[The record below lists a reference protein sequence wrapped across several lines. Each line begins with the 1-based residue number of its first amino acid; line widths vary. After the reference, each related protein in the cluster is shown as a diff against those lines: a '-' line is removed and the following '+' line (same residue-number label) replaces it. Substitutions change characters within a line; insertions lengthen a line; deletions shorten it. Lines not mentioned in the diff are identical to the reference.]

1 MARPLPKIL
10 TRDESAA
17 LLDAPSAELTP
28 RRDRL
33 MMELCLAAGIRAG
46 EVVAVRVE
54 HVDFATGRL
63 DVRDGKGAK
72 DRRLWLGDEVLGRLG
87 AWMDRRPSAPW
98 LFPTS
103 RGTRVRTSHLRR
115 SVKRYA
121 RMADVDEAERV
132 SPHTLRHTFAT
143 RLYERTRDL
152 ALVKMALGHAD
163 ISTTTIY
170 VHLSD
175 DALGDAMRGLDL

>member
-1 MARPLPKIL
+1 MSRRLPKIL
-10 TRDESAA
+10 TRDESSS
-17 LLDAPSAELTP
+17 LLDAPSDELTP

-33 MMELCLAAGIRAG
+33 MMELCLAAGLRAG

-54 HVDFATGRL
+54 HLDFATGRL

-72 DRRLWLGDEVLGRLG
+72 DRRLWLSDEVAGRLA
-87 AWMDRRPSAPW
+87 AWLDRRPEGPW

-103 RGTRVRTSHLRR
+103 RGTCVRTSHLRR

-121 RMADVDEAERV
+121 RAASIDDAERV

-170 VHLSD
+170 VHLAD
-175 DALGDAMRGLDL
+175 GELGDAMRGLDL